1 VYSKQAPLIGLVGY
15 AQAGKD
21 TFGAALEYRRI
32 AFADPL
38 KEMALKL
45 DEKLAFWW
53 RRRAGSGPRSTS
65 PVPGSSS
72 RISVSPAVR
81 RSVLGVVDAAF
92 KKYDP
97 FEATVFTDVRFQ
109 SEVDAIRE
117 RKGIIVRITREG
129 QGPVNGHVSEQ
140 LVANVVPDF
149 DIWAR
154 ARALHTSTSRLWP
167 CVRCWRTDERLRGAH
182 S

>member
-1 VYSKQAPLIGLVGY
+1 MYSRQAPLIGLVGY

-21 TFGAALEYRRI
+21 TFGAALGYRRI

-45 DEKLAFWW
+45 DEKLAFWVEEKGW
-53 RRRAGSGPRSTS
+53 EWTKEHLAGAREFLQN
-65 PVPGSSS
+65 
-72 RISVSPAVR
+72 
-81 RSVLGVVDAAF
+81 LGVACREAFGAGVWVDAAF
-92 KKYDP
+92 KKYDT

-117 RKGIIVRITREG
+117 HKGIIVRITREG

-140 LVANVVPDF
+140 LVANIEPDF
-149 DIWAR
+149 DIWAPSPGI
-154 ARALHTSTSRLWP
+154 AHLHAEAMALRETL
-167 CVRCWRTDERLRGAH
+167 EN
-182 S
+182 